1 MSTFDDEYI
10 LQHLF
15 SIQATFEGW
24 MELMDDAVD
33 SKEVFFSNLLI
44 NIQTLKYQNLQQEKT
59 KYDKESM
66 HINVKIMASEK
77 GLSCTFLLRI

>member
-1 MSTFDDEYI
+1 MSIFDDEYI
-10 LQHLF
+10 LQHPF

-33 SKEVFFSNLLI
+33 SKEVFFSNSLI

-66 HINVKIMASEK
+66 HINVKIMTSEK
-77 GLSCTFLLRI
+77 LYVSSEELK

>member
-1 MSTFDDEYI
+1 
-10 LQHLF
+10 
-15 SIQATFEGW
+15 
-24 MELMDDAVD
+24 MDDAVD

-66 HINVKIMASEK
+66 QINVKIMTSEK
-77 GLSCTFLLRI
+77 LYVSSEELK

>member
-1 MSTFDDEYI
+1 
-10 LQHLF
+10 
-15 SIQATFEGW
+15 
-24 MELMDDAVD
+24 MDDAVD

-66 HINVKIMASEK
+66 HINVKIMTSEK
-77 GLSCTFLLRI
+77 ALSCTFLLRI

>member
-10 LQHLF
+10 LQHAF

-66 HINVKIMASEK
+66 HINVKIMTSEK
-77 GLSCTFLLRI
+77 LYASSEELK

>member
-1 MSTFDDEYI
+1 
-10 LQHLF
+10 
-15 SIQATFEGW
+15 

-66 HINVKIMASEK
+66 HINVKIMTSEK
-77 GLSCTFLLRI
+77 LYVSSEELK

>member
-10 LQHLF
+10 LQHPF

-33 SKEVFFSNLLI
+33 SKEVFFAHKCKN
-44 NIQTLKYQNLQQEKT
+44 
-59 KYDKESM
+59 YDVRK
-66 HINVKIMASEK
+66 VVR
-77 GLSCTFLLRI
+77 FF

>member
-1 MSTFDDEYI
+1 
-10 LQHLF
+10 
-15 SIQATFEGW
+15 
-24 MELMDDAVD
+24 MDDAVD

-66 HINVKIMASEK
+66 HINVKIMTSEK
-77 GLSCTFLLRI
+77 LYVSSEELK

>member
-10 LQHLF
+10 LQHPF

-33 SKEVFFSNLLI
+33 SKEVFFFKF
-44 NIQTLKYQNLQQEKT
+44 T
-59 KYDKESM
+59 
-66 HINVKIMASEK
+66 H
-77 GLSCTFLLRI
+77 

>member
-1 MSTFDDEYI
+1 
-10 LQHLF
+10 
-15 SIQATFEGW
+15 
-24 MELMDDAVD
+24 MDDAVD

-66 HINVKIMASEK
+66 HINVKIMTSEK
-77 GLSCTFLLRI
+77 LYVSSEELKKIWAS

>member
-1 MSTFDDEYI
+1 
-10 LQHLF
+10 
-15 SIQATFEGW
+15 
-24 MELMDDAVD
+24 MDDAVD

-66 HINVKIMASEK
+66 HTNVKIMTSEK
-77 GLSCTFLLRI
+77 LYVSSEELK